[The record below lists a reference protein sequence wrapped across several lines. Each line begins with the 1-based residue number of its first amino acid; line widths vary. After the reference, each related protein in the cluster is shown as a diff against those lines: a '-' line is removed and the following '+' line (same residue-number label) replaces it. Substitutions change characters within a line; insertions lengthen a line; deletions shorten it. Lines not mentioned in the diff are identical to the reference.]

1 MNNDS
6 PENKSN
12 ILQALEVCG
21 ISKSY
26 GKKSV
31 LKKASFIAEKGKVT
45 GIVGENGSGKTTLLK
60 IIIGLLP
67 PDEGKIETAGVV
79 GYCPQEM
86 TVFKSLSV
94 RENFKYFAAAYGIRN
109 ESGWMRKVINLAER
123 FSIGQYLDIPVS
135 KLSGGT
141 QQKLNLC
148 IALMHNPDLII
159 LDEPYSAFDWQS
171 YLLFWELVA
180 ELKNEGKSFL
190 IVSHIIYDRTELDK
204 IYELKDKKLLCG

>member
-1 MNNDS
+1 MYS
-6 PENKSN
+6 TEHKSN
-12 ILQALEVCG
+12 IIHALEVSG

-26 GKKSV
+26 GKKRV
-31 LKKASFIAEKGKVT
+31 LSEASLIAEKGKVT

-60 IIIGLLP
+60 IIIGLLS
-67 PDEGKIETAGVV
+67 PDEGKINTAGVV

-94 RENFKYFAAAYGIRN
+94 RENFKYFAAAYGIRD
-109 ESGWMRKVINLAER
+109 ESGWLRNVNNLAER
-123 FSIGQYLDIPVS
+123 FSIGQYMEVPVM

-148 IALMHNPDLII
+148 IALMHDPDLII

-180 ELKNEGKSFL
+180 ELKKEGKSFL
-190 IVSHIIYDRTELDK
+190 IVSHIIYDRSALDK
-204 IYELKDKKLLCG
+204 IYELKNKKLKCG